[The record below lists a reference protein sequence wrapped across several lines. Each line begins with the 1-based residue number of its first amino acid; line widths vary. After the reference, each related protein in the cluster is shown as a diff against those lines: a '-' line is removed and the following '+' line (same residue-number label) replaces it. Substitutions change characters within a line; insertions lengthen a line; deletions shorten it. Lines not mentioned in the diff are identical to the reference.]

1 MPVVKTKNYKKVSKS
16 STKKRFYNS
25 SKLSTRSTR
34 SKLDKEKF
42 YKELVL
48 KKLKKKSLTKSLK
61 KKTPYEYMNFM
72 DGEENRLL
80 EKRHICKQTHCSKE
94 LDEKDDYSAIFDKA
108 HAISC
113 PQNMKDDEF
122 VKCDQTFYDKSDY
135 EKYSDNLNKCTVK
148 HCNKYSKSLK
158 KHRDKQ
164 IFNELNI
171 PPAIGKLIVSKD

>member
-1 MPVVKTKNYKKVSKS
+1 MPKS
-16 STKKRFYNS
+16 KKRNS
-25 SKLSTRSTR
+25 SI
-34 SKLDKEKF
+34 
-42 YKELVL
+42 
-48 KKLKKKSLTKSLK
+48 KKKSLKLILKKRSTKSLK
-61 KKTPYEYMNFM
+61 KRTPYSYMSFM

-80 EKRHICKQTHCSKE
+80 EKRHNCEQKHCSKE

-135 EKYSDNLNKCTVK
+135 EKYYDNLNKCTVK